1 MALEPK
7 AEAKR
12 LVNLFKPKFNDLYL
26 DEYIIPKSK
35 ECALLVV
42 DEKINEMGFYKDLA
56 IHTSMGRLRYWQE
69 VRSEIVKIK

>member
-35 ECALLVV
+35 ECALLAV
-42 DEKINEMGFYKDLA
+42 DEMLNELEDIEDGYRMDRVEY
-56 IHTSMGRLRYWQE
+56 YQE
-69 VRSEIVKIK
+69 VRNEIVKM

>member
-12 LVNLFKPKFNDLYL
+12 LVNLFKPKFNDLYI

-35 ECALLVV
+35 ECALLVA
-42 DEKINEMGFYKDLA
+42 DEMLNELDESHFIKHLDKRYK
-56 IHTSMGRLRYWQE
+56 YYQE
-69 VRSEIVKIK
+69 VRNEIVKM

>member
-12 LVNLFKPKFNDLYL
+12 LVNLFKPKFKDLYL

-35 ECALLVV
+35 ECALELIH
-42 DEKINEMGFYKDLA
+42 DEKELLRRMGTRSAQNEFD
-56 IHTSMGRLRYWQE
+56 RLEE
-69 VRSEIVKIK
+69 VRNEIVKIK

>member
-42 DEKINEMGFYKDLA
+42 DETIQELERRGYTP
-56 IHTSMGRLRYWQE
+56 IRWQE